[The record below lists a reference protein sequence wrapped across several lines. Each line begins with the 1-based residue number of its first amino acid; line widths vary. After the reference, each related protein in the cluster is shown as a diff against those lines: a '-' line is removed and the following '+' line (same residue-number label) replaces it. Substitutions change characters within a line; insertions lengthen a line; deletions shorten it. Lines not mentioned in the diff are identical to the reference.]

1 MVEHLF
7 EALGSETDPGFAV
20 VEAWSLDAPQHGH
33 AASLNAHLLLG
44 LSDGLSRPL
53 DSDSR
58 MHTCSLLERHGTVEH
73 AYQDLISLW
82 FG

>member
-1 MVEHLF
+1 MVEYLF
-7 EALGSETDPGFAV
+7 EALGSELDPGFTV

-53 DSDSR
+53 DSNSR

-73 AYQDLISLW
+73 AYQDLTSLW